1 MGTNYYLMTTNKEL
15 AKKYFPNEFELV
27 DSPYFGYE
35 IHIAKRSLGWKVL
48 YQGHR
53 KAYASVEGLKNF
65 IRKHQKD
72 IRIFDEYKEE
82 FTLLQLDDELFERDK
97 RIEKI
102 PVKFVPQGIPNKI
115 FGGKDYFVEG
125 TWDDYDLTRP
135 YDHLEYSELDPY
147 SKKYHE
153 YKNFYYHDKDGY
165 DFTDREFC

>member
-1 MGTNYYLMTTNKEL
+1 MTTNKEL
-15 AKKYFPNEFELV
+15 AEKYFPNEFELV

-53 KAYASVEGLKNF
+53 KAYTSVEGLKNF

-72 IRIFDEYKEE
+72 IRIFDEYEEE
-82 FTLLQLDDELFERDK
+82 FTLLQLDDELFNRDK
-97 RIEKI
+97 RIEKT
-102 PVKFVPQGIPNKI
+102 PVKFVPQGIPNEI
-115 FGGKDYFVEG
+115 FGGRDYFIDG

-147 SKKYHE
+147 SKTKTYHE
-153 YKNFYYHDKDGY
+153 YKNFYYHDKNGY
-165 DFTDREFC
+165 DFTDREFS